1 MSLQPDFMAQKS
13 AIEEVIEQAG
23 HLCIFYP
30 KFHCECNFIEMYW
43 GAAKRYTRE
52 NCDYSWGGLQAIL
65 DVALDSVDL
74 PTIRRF
80 ARKSFRYMDL
90 YRQGVT
96 GKLAEYACKKFR
108 SHRRIP
114 SHTLQSFL
122 AEIHEK

>member
-1 MSLQPDFMAQKS
+1 
-13 AIEEVIEQAG
+13 
-23 HLCIFYP
+23 
-30 KFHCECNFIEMYW
+30 MYW

-52 NCDYSWGGLQAIL
+52 HCDYSWNGLQTVL

-74 PTIRRF
+74 ATIRRF

-114 SHTLQSFL
+114 SHMLVFL
-122 AEIHEK
+122 AEIHDK

>member
-1 MSLQPDFMAQKS
+1 MLFQPDFMAQKS

-52 NCDYSWGGLQAIL
+52 HCDYSWDGLQTVL
-65 DVALDSVDL
+65 
-74 PTIRRF
+74 RRF
-80 ARKSFRYMDL
+80 ARKSYMDL

-96 GKLAEYACKKFR
+96 GKLVEYACKKFR
-108 SHRRIP
+108 SHRRIV
-114 SHTLQSFL
+114 
-122 AEIHEK
+122 I